1 MGKVTT
7 SQISES
13 RLMLQ
18 NSDAHID
25 YLVTKD
31 NTEHVDNERE
41 MLSAQMSESRSI
53 SKNPYAFLNET
64 KGYRNTQHINVTSKF
79 SEMMHKTQRYSHS
92 QIEIQANKLLK
103 ELWLKREQM
112 WGWTPSDPTIVI
124 DPAKGLELLGFSI
137 TYEEDLGSYY
147 SDSGDVKIAGV
158 INGETRS
165 VHVSRQFPQST
176 LCFTAA
182 HELGHAVLHDT
193 SSSIHRDKPSNGET
207 LSREQIELEAD
218 KFATFFLMPAKLVK
232 SRFVEI
238 FRTEHFSLT
247 EDTAF
252 ALSCSSLMEV
262 KKKHKT
268 LRHISRLLAGTKS
281 YGGRNLYSLADQFR
295 VSVEAMAIRLEELD
309 LIEKPAHRS

>member
-13 RLMLQ
+13 RLMPQ
-18 NSDAHID
+18 NPDAHID
-25 YLVTKD
+25 YPVTKD

-41 MLSAQMSESRSI
+41 LLSAQMSESRSI

-64 KGYRNTQHINVTSKF
+64 EGYRSKF
-79 SEMMHKTQRYSHS
+79 SNMTHKTQRFSHS

-112 WGWTPSDPTIVI
+112 WGWAPSDPTIVI

-147 SDSGDVKIAGV
+147 SDRGNVKIAGV
-158 INGETRS
+158 INGKTRS

-193 SSSIHRDKPSNGET
+193 STSIHRDKPLNGEI

-238 FRTEHFSLT
+238 FGTESFSLT

>member
-1 MGKVTT
+1 MGKENTT
-7 SQISES
+7 SQLSES
-13 RLMLQ
+13 GLMLQ
-18 NSDAHID
+18 NPDAHID
-25 YLVTKD
+25 
-31 NTEHVDNERE
+31 NERE
-41 MLSAQMSESRSI
+41 ILNAQMSESRSI

-64 KGYRNTQHINVTSKF
+64 EGYRNGQHTNLTSKF
-79 SEMMHKTQRYSHS
+79 SKMMFKTQRYSHS
-92 QIEIQANKLLK
+92 QIEFQANKLLK
-103 ELWLKREQM
+103 ELWLKREHM

-137 TYEEDLGSYY
+137 TYEEDLGSYF

-158 INGETRS
+158 INGKTRS

-193 SSSIHRDKPSNGET
+193 SNSIHRDKPLNGET

-218 KFATFFLMPAKLVK
+218 KFATFFLMPAKLVN
-232 SRFVEI
+232 SRFMEI
-238 FRTEHFSLT
+238 FGTESFSLT

-252 ALSCSSLMEV
+252 ALSCSSLIEV
-262 KKKHKT
+262 REKHKT
-268 LRHISRLLAGTKS
+268 LRHLSRLLAGTKS
-281 YGGRNLYSLADQFR
+281 YSGRNLYSLADQFH
-295 VSVEAMAIRLEELD
+295 VSIEAMAIRLEELD